1 MPQMVFTNPIM
12 TIHVNKIANRP
23 LMNLMVVGR
32 YRSAYVTNIT
42 GGYQEPYV
50 VTAQIPNHRDGHS
63 I

>member
-1 MPQMVFTNPIM
+1 
-12 TIHVNKIANRP
+12 
-23 LMNLMVVGR
+23 MNLMVVGR